1 MQDQAQ
7 LMSIMLG
14 LLGFF
19 TRLDELMETLFIIFL
34 SGLVLPVGAI
44 TWKMSNVIRF
54 KL

>member
-19 TRLDELMETLFIIFL
+19 DQLNELVKMLLIIFL
-34 SGLVLPVGAI
+34 SVLALPMAAI